1 MGCAGSRPH
10 LLPSLSN
17 NHINTPQKGFILFD
31 SKTVEYLKA
40 NETEIKAKLKERCD
54 QKLSKKNIGGSKPFS
69 LSNAKKSIFN
79 NNNNGDSSS
88 NGLKSNKSNVSL
100 AAGST
105 DAVLLTETVASLK
118 ENFINSAVDYV
129 LKYALNDFD
138 IENFK
143 SSNHLSLKQI
153 RKEIIKKN
161 SSNNKISL
169 SKLNSS
175 VSMNNTSTSVAEAN
189 ASLTTSSTVQDFS
202 LHTNKSIDPAFYK
215 QALSTAIDEFGSFIQ
230 ENFIVINEFQVKAE
244 TFIQNETIKEEEVV
258 AVVVKEEENEQ
269 DEALKLKEALALA
282 RQNFYK
288 GKVST
293 VCLTKTGGY
302 VVKEVKEFQSQETE
316 KLTVPAVEPTLE
328 QIPSN
333 TEQEQQQEKQSAENS
348 EIVLETQTIL
358 VDDNLDKI
366 KQLILKAF
374 DCSLQEKLTIN
385 EFSMIKTHLV
395 NLLNETIESI
405 VNYTTKSSAVN
416 ESSSSDDFILD
427 LNAAEHADLLI
438 LNLEK
443 SKRLI
448 ENLNFFNE
456 SDLELVDEKLVEAI
470 LNLDYVNKEFKSY
483 LKILEES
490 QIKELETKKQSST
503 NKFEE
508 YIVKAEVLLSKNIK
522 IRLLADQIDELNA
535 KLPKKLFTC
544 KCLPHPNEV
553 NQSVTVSE
561 QMETNNEQMPEIDI
575 KKELAISIL
584 NVGEILA
591 KTIDHCCNEETTTT
605 PVVTES
611 NEIHVDII
619 VSSQQ
624 DEQEKVEQ
632 KVNKQESATEASGS
646 SISSMSSPSVSTSS
660 MSPSGSISPVQ
671 KQTEQQVSG
680 EDLIETK
687 SPQRSNINLVEENME
702 LIEKFKCVAQD
713 KMDHLSEISYLV
725 NEISA
730 DNQRSM
736 KYIVETDSSSDINQ
750 QQNQSHSVTFRSEKS
765 LETNTSKRMSLDEE
779 LFYHLEEVD
788 KKVKYMNET
797 CSENEDD
804 DDDEND
810 DEDYDF
816 DPELENVDDERLF
829 HPRTPAKIKNDIKS
843 NRNADLQNEI
853 KQISNVIQGK
863 IIILL

>member
-1 MGCAGSRPH
+1 M
-10 LLPSLSN
+10 
-17 NHINTPQKGFILFD
+17 
-31 SKTVEYLKA
+31 
-40 NETEIKAKLKERCD
+40 
-54 QKLSKKNIGGSKPFS
+54 
-69 LSNAKKSIFN
+69 
-79 NNNNGDSSS
+79 
-88 NGLKSNKSNVSL
+88 
-100 AAGST
+100 
-105 DAVLLTETVASLK
+105 
-118 ENFINSAVDYV
+118 
-129 LKYALNDFD
+129 
-138 IENFK
+138 
-143 SSNHLSLKQI
+143 
-153 RKEIIKKN
+153 
-161 SSNNKISL
+161 
-169 SKLNSS
+169 
-175 VSMNNTSTSVAEAN
+175 
-189 ASLTTSSTVQDFS
+189 
-202 LHTNKSIDPAFYK
+202 
-215 QALSTAIDEFGSFIQ
+215 
-230 ENFIVINEFQVKAE
+230 
-244 TFIQNETIKEEEVV
+244 
-258 AVVVKEEENEQ
+258 
-269 DEALKLKEALALA
+269 
-282 RQNFYK
+282 
-288 GKVST
+288 
-293 VCLTKTGGY
+293 
-302 VVKEVKEFQSQETE
+302 
-316 KLTVPAVEPTLE
+316 
-328 QIPSN
+328 
-333 TEQEQQQEKQSAENS
+333 
-348 EIVLETQTIL
+348 
-358 VDDNLDKI
+358 
-366 KQLILKAF
+366 
-374 DCSLQEKLTIN
+374 
-385 EFSMIKTHLV
+385 
-395 NLLNETIESI
+395 
-405 VNYTTKSSAVN
+405 
-416 ESSSSDDFILD
+416 
-427 LNAAEHADLLI
+427 
-438 LNLEK
+438 
-443 SKRLI
+443 
-448 ENLNFFNE
+448 
-456 SDLELVDEKLVEAI
+456 
-470 LNLDYVNKEFKSY
+470 
-483 LKILEES
+483 
-490 QIKELETKKQSST
+490 T

-561 QMETNNEQMPEIDI
+561 QIEINNEQMPEIDI

-591 KTIDHCCNEETTTT
+591 KTIDHCCNEETITT
-605 PVVTES
+605 PVETES

-619 VSSQQ
+619 VSSHQ
-624 DEQEKVEQ
+624 DEEEKVEQ

-853 KQISNVIQGK
+853 KQISNVIQG
-863 IIILL
+863 IIK